1 MRTNI
6 LQAKKALL
14 ALFAMLMPLLASAH
28 DFYKNGIYYN
38 ITSDTEVAVTY
49 KGDYRNSYYDEYS
62 GSITIP
68 ATVTHNGVAY
78 SVASIGEEAF
88 YDCSSLTTINI
99 PESVTSIGGGAFYE
113 CSSLTA
119 ITIPENSQLT
129 SIGRRAFSGC
139 SSLTAITIPENSQ
152 LTSIGNDF
160 QPNILHDVLCIK
172 LNKQGDNIQP

>member
-88 YDCSSLTTINI
+88 YDCSSLTAIILPEGVTSIGSGAFSDCSSLTTINI
-99 PESVTSIGGGAFYE
+99 PESVTSIG
-113 CSSLTA
+113 
-119 ITIPENSQLT
+119 
-129 SIGRRAFSGC
+129 
-139 SSLTAITIPENSQ
+139 
-152 LTSIGNDF
+152 
-160 QPNILHDVLCIK
+160 
-172 LNKQGDNIQP
+172 